1 MIDSRSV
8 NKVKKENCC
17 GRHACYNV
25 CPKFA
30 INMVADKEG
39 FLYPNVSVEKCVNCG
54 MCLNICPSVTKLPL
68 NSGDKAYACYARNCE
83 ERLSSS
89 SGGFF
94 SVLARKFLNEEGIIF
109 GASFNEKM
117 EVEHLGI
124 SKTEELHKLKGTKYV
139 QSKIGTNYKDV
150 KRELLKGK
158 KVLFSGT
165 PCQVAGLEAFLGE
178 KYDNLLSIDLICHG
192 VPSPSV
198 WKRYLNERFG
208 EDNVNAMQFRNKRE
222 GISNVKLDYMLKSGE
237 IVQESYNE
245 SPYIKGFIENFY
257 TRPSCFRCNFKGIK
271 RYSDIT
277 IGDFW
282 SAKEFHPEID
292 DSYGVS
298 GIIVH
303 TAKGE
308 RWLETVKDQL
318 ILYDAQASEI
328 AVWNE
333 CLLESVKE
341 NPYRQLFFEKWTQ
354 FTIEDMISELA
365 RKKTKVK
372 DGNDKKKKFQDWF
385 TERIQR
391 WLA

>member
-1 MIDSRSV
+1 MNDSRSV

-17 GRHACYNV
+17 GCHACYNV

-39 FLYPNVSVEKCVNCG
+39 FLYPSVSAEKCVNCG
-54 MCLNICPSVTKLPL
+54 KCLNICPSVAQLPL
-68 NSGDKAYACYARNCE
+68 NLGDKAYACYARNHE
-83 ERLSSS
+83 EHLSSS

-124 SKTEELHKLKGTKYV
+124 SKTEDLFKLKGTKYV
-139 QSKIGTNYKDV
+139 QSRVGTSYKYV
-150 KRELLKGK
+150 QEALLKGK

-165 PCQVAGLEAFLGE
+165 PCQVAGLKAFLGE
-178 KYDNLLSIDLICHG
+178 EYDNLLSIDLICHG
-192 VPSPSV
+192 VPSPAV
-198 WKRYLNERFG
+198 WKRYLSECFG

-222 GISNVKLDYMLKSGE
+222 GISNVTLDYMLKSGE

-245 SPYIKGFIENFY
+245 SLYIKGFIGNFY
-257 TRPSCFRCNFKGIK
+257 TRPSCFRCIFKGIE
-271 RYSDIT
+271 RCSDIT

-282 SAKEFHPEID
+282 SVKEFHSEMD

-308 RWLETVKDQL
+308 SWLETVEDQL
-318 ILYDAQASEI
+318 ILCDAQASEI

-341 NPYRQLFFEKWTQ
+341 NPYRQVFFEEWTQ
-354 FTIEDMISELA
+354 FTVEEMISELCR
-365 RKKTKVK
+365 RKTSME
-372 DGNDKKKKFQDWF
+372 DGNDKKRKFQDWI
-385 TERIQR
+385 TGRIR
-391 WLA
+391 KWLA

>member
-1 MIDSRSV
+1 MI
-8 NKVKKENCC
+8 
-17 GRHACYNV
+17 
-25 CPKFA
+25 
-30 INMVADKEG
+30 
-39 FLYPNVSVEKCVNCG
+39 
-54 MCLNICPSVTKLPL
+54 
-68 NSGDKAYACYARNCE
+68 
-83 ERLSSS
+83 
-89 SGGFF
+89 
-94 SVLARKFLNEEGIIF
+94 
-109 GASFNEKM
+109 
-117 EVEHLGI
+117 
-124 SKTEELHKLKGTKYV
+124 
-139 QSKIGTNYKDV
+139 Q
-150 KRELLKGK
+150 
-158 KVLFSGT
+158 
-165 PCQVAGLEAFLGE
+165 
-178 KYDNLLSIDLICHG
+178 
-192 VPSPSV
+192 
-198 WKRYLNERFG
+198 
-208 EDNVNAMQFRNKRE
+208 
-222 GISNVKLDYMLKSGE
+222 
-237 IVQESYNE
+237 
-245 SPYIKGFIENFY
+245 Y

-372 DGNDKKKKFQDWF
+372 DGNDKKKKFRDWF